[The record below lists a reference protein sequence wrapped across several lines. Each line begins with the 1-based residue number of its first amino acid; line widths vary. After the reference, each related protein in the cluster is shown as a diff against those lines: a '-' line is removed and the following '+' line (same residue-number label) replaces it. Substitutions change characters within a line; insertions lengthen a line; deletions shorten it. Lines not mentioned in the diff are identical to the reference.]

1 MKHILSLFITMFL
14 LGCATSNV
22 EAQSAKTKVQSKI
35 ASYEAEKTLDDIK
48 WYDGEPEGIQLIQI
62 KVSENIL
69 NAYPELRDKR
79 VGFGMTNRIIEVLEE
94 AGRFYFVEEKD
105 EVINKMVQ
113 EWERSVSGLLEEE
126 LNVGKFATTK
136 WFAYAEI
143 YDFAVSN
150 QEEIKEEKLLT
161 NTTMVGIQVRLVNV
175 ETGRYIT
182 GSGLGT
188 SAKEG
193 EGLLKNLDMSFD
205 QSTVSFATT
214 GSSHYSSCKCIEKI
228 REKRLVVFG
237 FNKKKEEPKK
247 EKTKVKQETQ
257 SNNQKEKLEMSGLE
271 SFPKT
276 KVKFLY
282 SGPVGEYPGWK

>member
-1 MKHILSLFITMFL
+1 MKYILRLLLTMFL
-14 LGCATSNV
+14 LGCATSSV
-22 EAQSAKTKVQSKI
+22 EAQSGKTKVQSKI

-48 WYDGEPEGIQLIQI
+48 WFDGEPEGIQLIQI
-62 KVSENIL
+62 SINENIL

-150 QEEIKEEKLLT
+150 QEEIKRRKAKLT

-175 ETGRYIT
+175 ETGKYIT

-193 EGLLKNLDMSFD
+193 EGVLKNLDMSFD

-214 GSSHYSSCKCIEKI
+214 GAVITAVANVL
-228 REKRLVVFG
+228 RRLEKR
-237 FNKKKEEPKK
+237 
-247 EKTKVKQETQ
+247 
-257 SNNQKEKLEMSGLE
+257 
-271 SFPKT
+271 
-276 KVKFLY
+276 
-282 SGPVGEYPGWK
+282 GW

>member
-1 MKHILSLFITMFL
+1 MKHILSLFTTMFL
-14 LGCATSNV
+14 LGCATSSV
-22 EAQSAKTKVQSKI
+22 EAQSGKTKVQSKI

-48 WYDGEPEGIQLIQI
+48 WFDGEPEGIQLIQI

-105 EVINKMVQ
+105 EVINKMVK

-150 QEEIKEEKLLT
+150 QEEIKRRKAKIT

-175 ETGRYIT
+175 ETGKYIT

-193 EGLLKNLDMSFD
+193 EGVLKNLDMSFD

-214 GSSHYSSCKCIEKI
+214 GAVITAVANVL
-228 REKRLVVFG
+228 RRLEKR
-237 FNKKKEEPKK
+237 
-247 EKTKVKQETQ
+247 
-257 SNNQKEKLEMSGLE
+257 
-271 SFPKT
+271 
-276 KVKFLY
+276 
-282 SGPVGEYPGWK
+282 GW

>member
-14 LGCATSNV
+14 FGCATSSV

-62 KVSENIL
+62 SINENIL

-105 EVINKMVQ
+105 EVINKMVK

-150 QEEIKEEKLLT
+150 QEEIVRRKAKLK

-193 EGLLKNLDMSFD
+193 EGVLKNLDMSFD

-214 GSSHYSSCKCIEKI
+214 GAVITAVANVL
-228 REKRLVVFG
+228 RRLEKR
-237 FNKKKEEPKK
+237 
-247 EKTKVKQETQ
+247 
-257 SNNQKEKLEMSGLE
+257 
-271 SFPKT
+271 
-276 KVKFLY
+276 
-282 SGPVGEYPGWK
+282 GW

>member
-1 MKHILSLFITMFL
+1 MNKLLSLLITIPFL
-14 LGCATSNV
+14 LSCATTSL
-22 EAQSAKTKVQSKI
+22 EAQSGKTKVQSKI

-62 KVSENIL
+62 SINENIL

-105 EVINKMVQ
+105 EVINKMVK

-150 QEEIKEEKLLT
+150 QEEISRRKAKLK

-193 EGLLKNLDMSFD
+193 EGVLKNLDMSFD

-214 GSSHYSSCKCIEKI
+214 GAVITAVANVL
-228 REKRLVVFG
+228 RRLEKR
-237 FNKKKEEPKK
+237 
-247 EKTKVKQETQ
+247 
-257 SNNQKEKLEMSGLE
+257 
-271 SFPKT
+271 
-276 KVKFLY
+276 
-282 SGPVGEYPGWK
+282 GW

>member
-1 MKHILSLFITMFL
+1 MKKLLSLLITIPFL
-14 LGCATSNV
+14 LSCATTSL
-22 EAQSAKTKVQSKI
+22 EAQSGKSKVQSKI

-48 WYDGEPEGIQLIQI
+48 WFDGEPEGIQLIQI
-62 KVSENIL
+62 TISENIL

-105 EVINKMVQ
+105 EVINKMVK

-150 QEEIKEEKLLT
+150 QEEIKRRKAKIT

-175 ETGRYIT
+175 ETGKYIT

-193 EGLLKNLDMSFD
+193 EGVLKNLDMSFD

-214 GSSHYSSCKCIEKI
+214 GAVITAVANVL
-228 REKRLVVFG
+228 RRLEKR
-237 FNKKKEEPKK
+237 
-247 EKTKVKQETQ
+247 
-257 SNNQKEKLEMSGLE
+257 
-271 SFPKT
+271 
-276 KVKFLY
+276 
-282 SGPVGEYPGWK
+282 GW

>member
-1 MKHILSLFITMFL
+1 MQHHQLKL
-14 LGCATSNV
+14 N
-22 EAQSAKTKVQSKI
+22 QQKTKVQSKI

-48 WYDGEPEGIQLIQI
+48 WFDGEPEGIQLIQI

-150 QEEIKEEKLLT
+150 QEEIKRRK
-161 NTTMVGIQVRLVNV
+161 
-175 ETGRYIT
+175 
-182 GSGLGT
+182 S
-188 SAKEG
+188 K
-193 EGLLKNLDMSFD
+193 
-205 QSTVSFATT
+205 
-214 GSSHYSSCKCIEKI
+214 
-228 REKRLVVFG
+228 
-237 FNKKKEEPKK
+237 
-247 EKTKVKQETQ
+247 
-257 SNNQKEKLEMSGLE
+257 NNQHNYGWYPS
-271 SFPKT
+271 SFSKCRNR
-276 KVKFLY
+276 
-282 SGPVGEYPGWK
+282 

>member
-1 MKHILSLFITMFL
+1 MNKLLSLLITIPFL
-14 LGCATSNV
+14 FSCATTSL
-22 EAQSAKTKVQSKI
+22 EAQSGKTKVQSKI

-48 WYDGEPEGIQLIQI
+48 WFDGEPEGIQLIQI
-62 KVSENIL
+62 SISENIL

-105 EVINKMVQ
+105 EVINKMVK

-150 QEEIKEEKLLT
+150 QEEIKRRKAKIT

-175 ETGRYIT
+175 ETGKYIT

-193 EGLLKNLDMSFD
+193 EGVLKNLDMSFD

-214 GSSHYSSCKCIEKI
+214 GAVITAVANVL
-228 REKRLVVFG
+228 RRLEKR
-237 FNKKKEEPKK
+237 
-247 EKTKVKQETQ
+247 
-257 SNNQKEKLEMSGLE
+257 
-271 SFPKT
+271 
-276 KVKFLY
+276 
-282 SGPVGEYPGWK
+282 GW

>member
-1 MKHILSLFITMFL
+1 MKHILSLLAMLFFV
-14 LGCATSNV
+14 GCATSNV
-22 EAQSAKTKVQSKI
+22 EAQTAKTKVQSKI

-62 KVSENIL
+62 SIPQNII
-69 NAYPELRDKR
+69 NQYPELRDKR
-79 VGFGMTNRIIEVLEE
+79 VGFGVTNRIIEVLEE

-105 EVINKMVQ
+105 EVINKIVQ
-113 EWERSVSGLLEEE
+113 EWERSVDGLLEEE

-136 WFAYAEI
+136 WFTYAEI

-150 QEEIKEEKLLT
+150 QEEIKRRKATLK

-214 GSSHYSSCKCIEKI
+214 AVITETNVL
-228 REKRLVVFG
+228 RRLEKR
-237 FNKKKEEPKK
+237 
-247 EKTKVKQETQ
+247 
-257 SNNQKEKLEMSGLE
+257 
-271 SFPKT
+271 
-276 KVKFLY
+276 
-282 SGPVGEYPGWK
+282 GW

>member
-1 MKHILSLFITMFL
+1 MNKLLSLLITIPFL
-14 LGCATSNV
+14 FSCATTSL
-22 EAQSAKTKVQSKI
+22 EAQSGKTKVQSKI

-48 WYDGEPEGIQLIQI
+48 WFDGEPEGIQLIQI
-62 KVSENIL
+62 SISENIL

-105 EVINKMVQ
+105 EVINKMVK

-150 QEEIKEEKLLT
+150 QEEISRRKAKLK

-175 ETGRYIT
+175 ENGKYIT

-214 GSSHYSSCKCIEKI
+214 GAVITAVANVL
-228 REKRLVVFG
+228 RRLEKR
-237 FNKKKEEPKK
+237 
-247 EKTKVKQETQ
+247 
-257 SNNQKEKLEMSGLE
+257 
-271 SFPKT
+271 
-276 KVKFLY
+276 
-282 SGPVGEYPGWK
+282 GW

>member
-1 MKHILSLFITMFL
+1 MFL
-14 LGCATSNV
+14 FGCATSSV

-62 KVSENIL
+62 KISENIL
-69 NAYPELRDKR
+69 NSYPELRDKR

-105 EVINKMVQ
+105 EVINKMVK

-136 WFAYAEI
+136 WFAYAEV

-150 QEEIKEEKLLT
+150 QEEIKRRKAKIT

-175 ETGRYIT
+175 ENGKYIT

-193 EGLLKNLDMSFD
+193 EGVLKNLDMSFD

-214 GSSHYSSCKCIEKI
+214 GAVITAVANVL
-228 REKRLVVFG
+228 RRLEKR
-237 FNKKKEEPKK
+237 
-247 EKTKVKQETQ
+247 
-257 SNNQKEKLEMSGLE
+257 
-271 SFPKT
+271 
-276 KVKFLY
+276 
-282 SGPVGEYPGWK
+282 GW

>member
-1 MKHILSLFITMFL
+1 MFL
-14 LGCATSNV
+14 FGCATSSV

-62 KVSENIL
+62 SINENIL

-105 EVINKMVQ
+105 EVINKMVK

-136 WFAYAEI
+136 WFAYAEV

-150 QEEIKEEKLLT
+150 QERIQRRKAKIK
-161 NTTMVGIQVRLVNV
+161 NTTMIGIQVRLVNV

-214 GSSHYSSCKCIEKI
+214 GAVITAVANVL
-228 REKRLVVFG
+228 RRLEKR
-237 FNKKKEEPKK
+237 
-247 EKTKVKQETQ
+247 
-257 SNNQKEKLEMSGLE
+257 
-271 SFPKT
+271 
-276 KVKFLY
+276 
-282 SGPVGEYPGWK
+282 GW

>member
-1 MKHILSLFITMFL
+1 MNKLLSLLITIPFL
-14 LGCATSNV
+14 FSCATTSL
-22 EAQSAKTKVQSKI
+22 EAQSGKTKVQSKI

-62 KVSENIL
+62 SINENIL

-105 EVINKMVQ
+105 EVINKMVK

-150 QEEIKEEKLLT
+150 QEEIVRRKAKLK

-193 EGLLKNLDMSFD
+193 EGVLKNLDMSFD

-214 GSSHYSSCKCIEKI
+214 GAVITAEANVL
-228 REKRLVVFG
+228 RRMEKR
-237 FNKKKEEPKK
+237 
-247 EKTKVKQETQ
+247 
-257 SNNQKEKLEMSGLE
+257 
-271 SFPKT
+271 
-276 KVKFLY
+276 
-282 SGPVGEYPGWK
+282 GW

>member
-14 LGCATSNV
+14 LGCATSSV
-22 EAQSAKTKVQSKI
+22 EAQSGKTKVQSKI

-48 WYDGEPEGIQLIQI
+48 WFDGEPEGIQLIQI
-62 KVSENIL
+62 TISENIL

-105 EVINKMVQ
+105 EVINKMVK

-136 WFAYAEI
+136 WFAYAEV

-150 QEEIKEEKLLT
+150 QEEISRRKAKLK

-175 ETGRYIT
+175 ETGKYIT

-193 EGLLKNLDMSFD
+193 EGVLKNLDMSFD

-214 GSSHYSSCKCIEKI
+214 GAVITAVANVL
-228 REKRLVVFG
+228 RRMEKR
-237 FNKKKEEPKK
+237 
-247 EKTKVKQETQ
+247 
-257 SNNQKEKLEMSGLE
+257 
-271 SFPKT
+271 
-276 KVKFLY
+276 
-282 SGPVGEYPGWK
+282 GW

>member
-1 MKHILSLFITMFL
+1 MNQRSTFIFSMLCFGFAFLYIPIVLVIIYSFNDSKLVTVWGGWSVRWYVELF
-14 LGCATSNV
+14 NN
-22 EAQSAKTKVQSKI
+22 
-35 ASYEAEKTLDDIK
+35 
-48 WYDGEPEGIQLIQI
+48 
-62 KVSENIL
+62 ENIL

-113 EWERSVSGLLEEE
+113 EWERSVDGLLEQE

-150 QEEIKEEKLLT
+150 QEEISRRKAKLT

-193 EGLLKNLDMSFD
+193 EGVLKNLDMSFD

-214 GSSHYSSCKCIEKI
+214 GAVITAVANVL
-228 REKRLVVFG
+228 RRLEKR
-237 FNKKKEEPKK
+237 
-247 EKTKVKQETQ
+247 
-257 SNNQKEKLEMSGLE
+257 
-271 SFPKT
+271 
-276 KVKFLY
+276 
-282 SGPVGEYPGWK
+282 GW

>member
-1 MKHILSLFITMFL
+1 MKKL
-14 LGCATSNV
+14 LTLLLTIPFMISCATSSL

-35 ASYEAEKTLDDIK
+35 ASFEAEKTLDDIK
-48 WYDGEPEGIQLIQI
+48 WYEGEPEGIQLIQI
-62 KVSENIL
+62 SIPQNII
-69 NAYPELRDKR
+69 NQYPELRDKR

-113 EWERSVSGLLEEE
+113 EWERSVDGLLEQE

-150 QEEIKEEKLLT
+150 QEEIKRRKATLK

-188 SAKEG
+188 SSKEG
-193 EGLLKNLDMSFD
+193 EGVLKNLDMSFD

-214 GSSHYSSCKCIEKI
+214 GAVITAVANVL
-228 REKRLVVFG
+228 RRMEKR
-237 FNKKKEEPKK
+237 
-247 EKTKVKQETQ
+247 
-257 SNNQKEKLEMSGLE
+257 
-271 SFPKT
+271 
-276 KVKFLY
+276 
-282 SGPVGEYPGWK
+282 GW

>member
-1 MKHILSLFITMFL
+1 MKHLFNVFLLMFL
-14 LGCATSNV
+14 FGCASSSL

-150 QEEIKEEKLLT
+150 QEEIKRRKASIK

-214 GSSHYSSCKCIEKI
+214 GAVITAVANVL
-228 REKRLVVFG
+228 RRLEKR
-237 FNKKKEEPKK
+237 
-247 EKTKVKQETQ
+247 
-257 SNNQKEKLEMSGLE
+257 
-271 SFPKT
+271 
-276 KVKFLY
+276 
-282 SGPVGEYPGWK
+282 GW

>member
-14 LGCATSNV
+14 LGCATSSV
-22 EAQSAKTKVQSKI
+22 EAQSGKTKVQSKI

-48 WYDGEPEGIQLIQI
+48 WFDGEPEGIQLIQI

-105 EVINKMVQ
+105 EVINKMVK

-150 QEEIKEEKLLT
+150 QEEIKRRKAKIT

-175 ETGRYIT
+175 ENGKYIT

-193 EGLLKNLDMSFD
+193 EGVLKNLDMSFD

-214 GSSHYSSCKCIEKI
+214 GAVITAVANVL
-228 REKRLVVFG
+228 RRLEKR
-237 FNKKKEEPKK
+237 
-247 EKTKVKQETQ
+247 
-257 SNNQKEKLEMSGLE
+257 
-271 SFPKT
+271 
-276 KVKFLY
+276 
-282 SGPVGEYPGWK
+282 GW

>member
-1 MKHILSLFITMFL
+1 MKHLFNIFVLMFL
-14 LGCATSNV
+14 LVCATSQV

-35 ASYEAEKTLDDIK
+35 TSYEAEKTLDDIK

-62 KVSENIL
+62 SIPQNII
-69 NAYPELRDKR
+69 NQYPELRDKR

-105 EVINKMVQ
+105 EVINKIVQ
-113 EWERSVSGLLEEE
+113 EWERSVDGLLEEE

-150 QEEIKEEKLLT
+150 QEEIKRRKAKLT

-175 ETGRYIT
+175 ETGKYIT

-193 EGLLKNLDMSFD
+193 EGVLKNLDMSFD

-214 GSSHYSSCKCIEKI
+214 GAVITAVANVL
-228 REKRLVVFG
+228 RRLEKR
-237 FNKKKEEPKK
+237 
-247 EKTKVKQETQ
+247 
-257 SNNQKEKLEMSGLE
+257 
-271 SFPKT
+271 
-276 KVKFLY
+276 
-282 SGPVGEYPGWK
+282 GW

>member
-1 MKHILSLFITMFL
+1 MFL
-14 LGCATSNV
+14 LGCATSSV
-22 EAQSAKTKVQSKI
+22 EAQSGKTKVQSKI

-48 WYDGEPEGIQLIQI
+48 WFDGEPEGIQLIQI

-105 EVINKMVQ
+105 EVINKMVK

-150 QEEIKEEKLLT
+150 QEEIKRRKAKIT

-175 ETGRYIT
+175 ETGKYIT

-193 EGLLKNLDMSFD
+193 EGVLKNLDMSFD

-214 GSSHYSSCKCIEKI
+214 GAVITAVANVL
-228 REKRLVVFG
+228 RRLEKR
-237 FNKKKEEPKK
+237 
-247 EKTKVKQETQ
+247 
-257 SNNQKEKLEMSGLE
+257 
-271 SFPKT
+271 
-276 KVKFLY
+276 
-282 SGPVGEYPGWK
+282 GW

>member
-14 LGCATSNV
+14 LGCATSSV
-22 EAQSAKTKVQSKI
+22 EAQSGKTKVQSKI

-48 WYDGEPEGIQLIQI
+48 WFDGEPEGIQLIQI
-62 KVSENIL
+62 SINENIL

-105 EVINKMVQ
+105 EVINKMVK

-150 QEEIKEEKLLT
+150 QEEISRRKAKIT

-175 ETGRYIT
+175 ETGKYIT

-193 EGLLKNLDMSFD
+193 EGVLKNLDMSFD

-214 GSSHYSSCKCIEKI
+214 GAVITAVANVL
-228 REKRLVVFG
+228 RRLEKR
-237 FNKKKEEPKK
+237 
-247 EKTKVKQETQ
+247 
-257 SNNQKEKLEMSGLE
+257 
-271 SFPKT
+271 
-276 KVKFLY
+276 
-282 SGPVGEYPGWK
+282 GW

>member
-14 LGCATSNV
+14 FGCATSSV
-22 EAQSAKTKVQSKI
+22 EAQSGKTKVQSKI

-62 KVSENIL
+62 SINEDIL
-69 NAYPELRDKR
+69 NAYAELRDKR

-105 EVINKMVQ
+105 EVINKMVK

-136 WFAYAEI
+136 WFAYAEV

-150 QEEIKEEKLLT
+150 QERIQRRKASIK

-175 ETGRYIT
+175 ETGKYIT

-193 EGLLKNLDMSFD
+193 EGVLKNLDMSFD

-214 GSSHYSSCKCIEKI
+214 GAVITAVANVL
-228 REKRLVVFG
+228 RRLEKR
-237 FNKKKEEPKK
+237 
-247 EKTKVKQETQ
+247 
-257 SNNQKEKLEMSGLE
+257 
-271 SFPKT
+271 
-276 KVKFLY
+276 
-282 SGPVGEYPGWK
+282 GW

>member
-1 MKHILSLFITMFL
+1 MKHILSLFTLMFL

-22 EAQSAKTKVQSKI
+22 EAQSAKTTVQSKI

-62 KVSENIL
+62 SINENIL

-113 EWERSVSGLLEEE
+113 EWERSVDGLLEQE

-150 QEEIKEEKLLT
+150 QEEIKRRKATLK

-193 EGLLKNLDMSFD
+193 EGVLKNLDMSFD

-214 GSSHYSSCKCIEKI
+214 GAVITAVANVL
-228 REKRLVVFG
+228 RRLEKR
-237 FNKKKEEPKK
+237 
-247 EKTKVKQETQ
+247 
-257 SNNQKEKLEMSGLE
+257 
-271 SFPKT
+271 
-276 KVKFLY
+276 
-282 SGPVGEYPGWK
+282 GW

>member
-14 LGCATSNV
+14 LGCATSSV
-22 EAQSAKTKVQSKI
+22 EAQSGKTKVQSKI

-105 EVINKMVQ
+105 EVINKMVK

-150 QEEIKEEKLLT
+150 QEEIKRRKAKIT

-175 ETGRYIT
+175 ETGKYIT

-193 EGLLKNLDMSFD
+193 EGVLKNLDMSFD

-214 GSSHYSSCKCIEKI
+214 GAVITAVANVL
-228 REKRLVVFG
+228 RRLEKR
-237 FNKKKEEPKK
+237 
-247 EKTKVKQETQ
+247 
-257 SNNQKEKLEMSGLE
+257 
-271 SFPKT
+271 
-276 KVKFLY
+276 
-282 SGPVGEYPGWK
+282 GW

>member
-1 MKHILSLFITMFL
+1 MKHILSIFITMFL
-14 LGCATSNV
+14 LGCATSSV
-22 EAQSAKTKVQSKI
+22 EAQSGKTKVQSKI

-62 KVSENIL
+62 SINENIL

-105 EVINKMVQ
+105 EVINKMVK

-150 QEEIKEEKLLT
+150 QEEISRRKAKLK

-193 EGLLKNLDMSFD
+193 EGVLKNLDMSFD

-214 GSSHYSSCKCIEKI
+214 GAVITAVANVL
-228 REKRLVVFG
+228 RRLEKR
-237 FNKKKEEPKK
+237 
-247 EKTKVKQETQ
+247 
-257 SNNQKEKLEMSGLE
+257 
-271 SFPKT
+271 
-276 KVKFLY
+276 
-282 SGPVGEYPGWK
+282 GW

>member
-1 MKHILSLFITMFL
+1 MKHILSLFTLVFL
-14 LGCATSNV
+14 FGCATSSV

-62 KVSENIL
+62 SIPQNII
-69 NAYPELRDKR
+69 NQYPELRDKR
-79 VGFGMTNRIIEVLEE
+79 VGFGVTNRIIEVLEE

-105 EVINKMVQ
+105 EVISKIVQ
-113 EWERSVSGLLEEE
+113 EWERSVDGLLEQE

-150 QEEIKEEKLLT
+150 QEEIKRRKALIK

-193 EGLLKNLDMSFD
+193 EGILKNLDMSFD

-214 GSSHYSSCKCIEKI
+214 GAVITAVANVL
-228 REKRLVVFG
+228 RRLEKR
-237 FNKKKEEPKK
+237 
-247 EKTKVKQETQ
+247 
-257 SNNQKEKLEMSGLE
+257 
-271 SFPKT
+271 
-276 KVKFLY
+276 
-282 SGPVGEYPGWK
+282 GW

>member
-1 MKHILSLFITMFL
+1 MFL
-14 LGCATSNV
+14 FGCATSSV

-150 QEEIKEEKLLT
+150 QEEIVRRKAKLK

-193 EGLLKNLDMSFD
+193 EGVLKNLDMSFD

-214 GSSHYSSCKCIEKI
+214 GAVITAVANVL
-228 REKRLVVFG
+228 RRLEKR
-237 FNKKKEEPKK
+237 
-247 EKTKVKQETQ
+247 
-257 SNNQKEKLEMSGLE
+257 
-271 SFPKT
+271 
-276 KVKFLY
+276 
-282 SGPVGEYPGWK
+282 GW

>member
-1 MKHILSLFITMFL
+1 MKHILSLLITLFL
-14 LGCATSNV
+14 FGCATSSV
-22 EAQSAKTKVQSKI
+22 EAQSGKTKVQSKI

-48 WYDGEPEGIQLIQI
+48 WFDGEPEGIQLIQI
-62 KVSENIL
+62 SINENIL

-105 EVINKMVQ
+105 EVINKMVK

-150 QEEIKEEKLLT
+150 QEEISRRKAKLK

-175 ETGRYIT
+175 ETGKYIT

-193 EGLLKNLDMSFD
+193 EGVLKNLDMSFD

-214 GSSHYSSCKCIEKI
+214 GAVITAVANVL
-228 REKRLVVFG
+228 RRLEKR
-237 FNKKKEEPKK
+237 
-247 EKTKVKQETQ
+247 
-257 SNNQKEKLEMSGLE
+257 
-271 SFPKT
+271 
-276 KVKFLY
+276 
-282 SGPVGEYPGWK
+282 GW

>member
-1 MKHILSLFITMFL
+1 MKHILSIFITMFL
-14 LGCATSNV
+14 LGCATSSV
-22 EAQSAKTKVQSKI
+22 EAQSGKTKVQSKI

-48 WYDGEPEGIQLIQI
+48 WFDGEPEGIQLIQI
-62 KVSENIL
+62 SISENIL

-105 EVINKMVQ
+105 EVINKMVK

-150 QEEIKEEKLLT
+150 QEEISRRKAKLK

-175 ETGRYIT
+175 ENGKYIT

-193 EGLLKNLDMSFD
+193 EGVLKNLDMSFD

-214 GSSHYSSCKCIEKI
+214 GAVITAVANVL
-228 REKRLVVFG
+228 RRLEKR
-237 FNKKKEEPKK
+237 
-247 EKTKVKQETQ
+247 
-257 SNNQKEKLEMSGLE
+257 
-271 SFPKT
+271 
-276 KVKFLY
+276 
-282 SGPVGEYPGWK
+282 GW

>member
-1 MKHILSLFITMFL
+1 MKHILSIFITMFL
-14 LGCATSNV
+14 LGCATSSV
-22 EAQSAKTKVQSKI
+22 EAQSGKTKVQSKI

-62 KVSENIL
+62 SINENIL

-105 EVINKMVQ
+105 EVINKMVK

-150 QEEIKEEKLLT
+150 QEEISRRKAKLK

-175 ETGRYIT
+175 ETGKYIT

-193 EGLLKNLDMSFD
+193 EGVLKNLDMSFD

-214 GSSHYSSCKCIEKI
+214 GAVITAVANVL
-228 REKRLVVFG
+228 RRLEKR
-237 FNKKKEEPKK
+237 
-247 EKTKVKQETQ
+247 
-257 SNNQKEKLEMSGLE
+257 
-271 SFPKT
+271 
-276 KVKFLY
+276 
-282 SGPVGEYPGWK
+282 GW

>member
-1 MKHILSLFITMFL
+1 MKHILSLFTLVFL
-14 LGCATSNV
+14 FGCATSSV

-62 KVSENIL
+62 SIPQNII
-69 NAYPELRDKR
+69 NQYPELRDKR
-79 VGFGMTNRIIEVLEE
+79 VGFGVTNRIIEVLEE

-105 EVINKMVQ
+105 EVINKIVQ
-113 EWERSVSGLLEEE
+113 EWERSVDGLLEEE

-150 QEEIKEEKLLT
+150 QEEIKRRKALIK

-214 GSSHYSSCKCIEKI
+214 GAVITAVANVL
-228 REKRLVVFG
+228 RRLEKR
-237 FNKKKEEPKK
+237 
-247 EKTKVKQETQ
+247 
-257 SNNQKEKLEMSGLE
+257 
-271 SFPKT
+271 
-276 KVKFLY
+276 
-282 SGPVGEYPGWK
+282 GW

>member
-1 MKHILSLFITMFL
+1 MNKLLSLLITIPFL
-14 LGCATSNV
+14 FSCATTSL
-22 EAQSAKTKVQSKI
+22 EAQSGKTKVQSKI

-62 KVSENIL
+62 KISEDIL
-69 NAYPELRDKR
+69 NSYPELRDKR

-105 EVINKMVQ
+105 EVINKMVK

-136 WFAYAEI
+136 WFAYAEV

-150 QEEIKEEKLLT
+150 QEEIKRRKAKIT

-175 ETGRYIT
+175 ETGKYIT

-193 EGLLKNLDMSFD
+193 EGVLKNLDMSFD

-214 GSSHYSSCKCIEKI
+214 GAVITAVANVL
-228 REKRLVVFG
+228 RRLEKR
-237 FNKKKEEPKK
+237 
-247 EKTKVKQETQ
+247 
-257 SNNQKEKLEMSGLE
+257 
-271 SFPKT
+271 
-276 KVKFLY
+276 
-282 SGPVGEYPGWK
+282 GW